1 VNDYFFSFNKFF
13 NRILIYSA
21 SLTRRAIA
29 AAVIV
34 SVGTSGGAV
43 AGQIYPA
50 KQKPRYF
57 IDHTISFACIA
68 LQTVLVII
76 LRFIITMI
84 NRRRKKMNDEQIKQQ
99 VEKYGG
105 EELAGD
111 HHPRFRYIL

>member
-1 VNDYFFSFNKFF
+1 M
-13 NRILIYSA
+13 IHSA

-43 AGQIYPA
+43 SGQIYPA

-57 IDHTISFACIA
+57 IGHTVAFCCVA
-68 LQTVLVII
+68 LQTLLVII
-76 LRFIITMI
+76 LRFLLMMM
-84 NRRRKKMNDEQIKQQ
+84 NHRRERMNEEQIKQE

-105 EELAGD
+105 EKLAGD
-111 HHPRFRYIL
+111 HHPDFRYTL